1 MRTLT
6 GKQVRFLRGL
16 GHGLKPVV
24 MIGRGDITSKVL
36 AAIEE
41 HLEAKELIKIKIQEG
56 CSMDRKEVAAE
67 LAEKSRASV
76 AQILGRTILLYRQ
89 SKEQIITLP

>member
-24 MIGRGDITSKVL
+24 MIGRGDITSRVL

>member
-1 MRTLT
+1 MQTLT

-16 GHGLKPVV
+16 GHGLKPAV
-24 MIGRGDITSKVL
+24 MIGRGDITSRVL

-56 CSMDRKEVAAE
+56 CSLDRKEVAAE
-67 LAEKSRASV
+67 LAEKSRAAV